1 MLRFIL
7 ILIGLATTVFTLGVF
22 IRYGLKL
29 AGVWDER
36 ICNKRNSTF
45 CGFNWYF
52 RIPWA
57 IGVVFEFFFFL
68 ILGSANYF
76 KTNWWAIKASA
87 YVSFLLFLAMVTSR
101 GTVEAYYSWSM
112 VAENGIGAMF
122 SGNSTVWYLHMINS
136 LYLIIGILIT
146 IESIRMHGWL
156 APVRMLLYGLSC
168 VFISIITIMV
178 LALLIALSLLY
189 VAYRIIKFFMS
200 SRRRRRNNDD
210 DDESTP
216 VILNNSYRRF
226 RAELYEW
233 EAERKNILPERR
245 KKKEP
250 EVKRKRPK
258 IKRKPRPKPKDDDIP
273 RFHPD

>member
-36 ICNKRNSTF
+36 ICNKRSSAF

-68 ILGSANYF
+68 ILGAGNYF

-112 VAENGIGAMF
+112 VAENGIGGML
-122 SGNSTVWYLHMINS
+122 SGSSTVWYLHLINL
-136 LYLIIGILIT
+136 LYLGIGILIT
-146 IESIRMHGWL
+146 IESIKMHGWL
-156 APVRMLLYGLSC
+156 APVRVLLYGLYSI
-168 VFISIITIMV
+168 FISVITIMV

-189 VAYRIIKFFMS
+189 LAYKIIRFMMSS
-200 SRRRRRNNDD
+200 SRRHRNDD

-216 VILNNSYRRF
+216 KILNNSYRRF

-233 EAERKNILPERR
+233 EAERKNILPESR
-245 KKKEP
+245 KTKEQ